1 MRRLRA
7 WAVRLAGLF
16 SAGRRARQFDAE
28 LESHVAMHVDEHI
41 RRGMAPEEAR
51 RRALAEAGGLQVAR
65 EAYSDRGGLPA
76 LDSLAQDV
84 RFALRML
91 RKSPGFTATAVLV
104 LALGI
109 GASGTMFS
117 LINALLL
124 RPVVPGARGLVG
136 LYSGSRARPDAFRPF
151 SYPEY
156 LDIRERNDV
165 FDALV
170 AESFLRSG
178 MTENGVTTRVA
189 TALVSSNYF
198 SALGLDV
205 AAGRAFTAGEE
216 RPGSGAAVAIVS
228 HDYWRRRGLTPD
240 VIGRIIVVNGR
251 PLTIVGVAPEG
262 FRGTMPVLATD
273 LWLPLGAGDVAA
285 GEGGAF
291 TSGVANDRA
300 MPTLL
305 LAGALKDG
313 VSIEDAQ
320 SRLAPIAA
328 ALAAAYPQHNR
339 DQKLIVHTRSRV
351 ARGPRPRSDAEPLT
365 GASVLMAIAGLVM
378 LVACLNLANMT
389 LARGS
394 VRQQEIAVRLA
405 IGGGRLRIVRQLL
418 VEGLLLSAMG
428 SLAALAVGWWAADRL
443 VDTLRDVAPMT
454 VYIDVSPD
462 ARVAAAIVVAGV
474 ISTLLF
480 ALGPAWKLSRP
491 DLVSSLKLGTPIGA
505 ARTRRASL
513 PGVLV
518 GTQVALSLALL
529 ISAGAFVRAG
539 ANAATREP
547 GFPLAGGLLAAVDA
561 RLAGFDEAQGRA
573 AYAAVLEGLRALPG
587 VRAAS
592 AASIVPLGPSRDAR
606 LVRHNTATAEATF
619 TVVGADY
626 FAALGLP
633 VLSGR
638 EFSFLEEQGPSAEP
652 VAVIDQALAA
662 RLFDAKNAL
671 GQLVEIV
678 AFDQSARVLA
688 RIVGIVPQVRD
699 DIVGGETPHVY
710 VPFAQ
715 HYRAEMTIHVR
726 TAPGGEAA
734 MVEPIRE
741 RIRSASDR
749 LPILSVAT
757 LTTHRNSALT
767 LWAILFAARSFGA
780 FGAIALVLAAAG
792 VYGLRAYL
800 VTQRTRE
807 MGIRLALGAT
817 RSRIVGQLL
826 REGAHVAGI
835 GMLAGLA
842 LALGLIQILRQS
854 EMLYEVDTFD
864 PVILA
869 GASLL
874 LVGAV
879 TAASYIPARRA
890 VRVDP
895 AVALRPE

>member
-7 WAVRLAGLF
+7 WAVRIAGLF
-16 SAGRRARQFDAE
+16 SARRRARQFDAE
-28 LESHVAMHVDEHI
+28 LESHVGMHVDEYI
-41 RRGMAPEEAR
+41 RRGIAPDEAR
-51 RRALAEAGGLQVAR
+51 RRALAAAGGLQVAR
-65 EAYSDRGGLPA
+65 EAYRDRGGLP
-76 LDSLAQDV
+76 LLETTFQDI
-84 RFALRML
+84 RFAVRML
-91 RKSPGFTATAVLV
+91 RKAPGFTAAAVLV

-109 GASGTMFS
+109 GANGAMFS

-124 RPVVPGARGLVG
+124 RPVVPGARELVG
-136 LYSGSRARPDAFRPF
+136 LYSGSSARPDAFRPF

-178 MTENGVTTRVA
+178 VTGNGVTTRVA
-189 TALVSSNYF
+189 AALVSSNYF
-198 SALGLDV
+198 SALGLNV

-216 RPGSGAAVAIVS
+216 RPGSAAVAIVS
-228 HDYWRRRGLTPD
+228 HDYWRVRGLSPD
-240 VIGRIIVVNGR
+240 VIGRIVVVNGR

-273 LWLPLGAGDVAA
+273 FWLPLGAGDVAA

-305 LAGALKDG
+305 LAGTLKDG
-313 VSIEDAQ
+313 VSIEEAQ
-320 SRLAPIAA
+320 SRLVPIAA
-328 ALAAAYPQHNR
+328 ALAVAYPQHNR
-339 DQKLIVHTRSRV
+339 DQRLIVHTRSRV

-378 LVACLNLANMT
+378 LVACLNLANMM

-405 IGGGRLRIVRQLL
+405 LGGGRMRIVRQLL
-418 VEGLLLSAMG
+418 VEGLLLSAIG

-443 VDTLRDVAPMT
+443 VDTLRNVAPMT

-462 ARVAAAIVVAGV
+462 ARVVAAIVVACV
-474 ISTLLF
+474 ISTLMF

-491 DLVSSLKLGTPIGA
+491 DLVSSLKLGMPIGA
-505 ARTRRASL
+505 ACTRRASL
-513 PGVLV
+513 PGMLV

-529 ISAGAFVRAG
+529 IAAGAFVRAG
-539 ANAATREP
+539 ANAATQEP
-547 GFPLAGGLLAAVDA
+547 GFPLAGGLLASVDA

-573 AYAAVLEGLRALPG
+573 AYAAVFEGLRAMPG

-592 AASIVPLGPSRDAR
+592 AASIVPLGGSRDAR
-606 LVRHNTATAEATF
+606 LVRHDTATAEPTF

-626 FAALGLP
+626 FAALGLR

-638 EFSFLEEQGPSAEP
+638 EFSFREEYGPPAEP
-652 VAVIDQALAA
+652 VAIVDQALAA
-662 RLFDAKNAL
+662 RLFGAENAL
-671 GQLVEIV
+671 GQLVQIL
-678 AFDQSARVLA
+678 AFDQSAPVSA

-699 DIVGGETPHVY
+699 DIVGGQNMHVY

-734 MVEPIRE
+734 MLEPVRE

-749 LPILSVAT
+749 LPILSVTT
-757 LTTHRNSALT
+757 LTTHRDSALT

-780 FGAIALVLAAAG
+780 FGAIALVLATAG

-817 RSRIVGQLL
+817 RSRIVSQLL
-826 REGAHVAGI
+826 REGTGVAGI

-864 PVILA
+864 PVILV

-879 TAASYIPARRA
+879 AAASYIPARRA